1 MALAALVL
9 VLAAAACGGSGEDA
23 AEPVEREPVVPD
35 HEVTGLG
42 TWFNSEPFTIAEQLN
57 RGNIVLIDF
66 WTYTCIN
73 CVRTLPYLRDW
84 HEKYAGVGL
93 VILGV
98 HSPEFDFEYD
108 AENVAEAIERLGVL
122 WPVAQDNDFRTWREF
137 ENNYWPAKY
146 LFGPGGDVV
155 YQHFGE
161 GDYEE
166 TERFIR
172 VALTAAGHDVSG
184 VSGGLA
190 APEPERDPNARDQ
203 TRELYG
209 GYARNY
215 TRQGVYAAQ
224 VEYYDGPDEERLYS
238 DIDTTEQPRV
248 HHRWYVHGLWRN
260 EREAIV
266 HARQTEA
273 LEDYF
278 ALVFPRAQRER
289 GARPASRRA
298 VRGGDRDRR
307 PPAASRGGRRGRG
320 LRRRGAQP
328 DPRGRAAPLRDRRAA
343 GVGRAR
349 AHAGLELRQLRDLR
363 AHVRQLPRGG
373 VRAPPEPPLRYR
385 RHSPHRRR
393 GRADVDLRGC
403 AASGPNAYP

>member
-9 VLAAAACGGSGEDA
+9 LLAAAACGGSGEDA
-23 AEPVEREPVVPD
+23 AEPVEREPVVPEREPVVPE

-42 TWFNSEPFTIAEQLN
+42 MWFNSEPFTIAEQLN

-84 HEKYAGVGL
+84 HEKYADLGL

-98 HSPEFDFEYD
+98 HSPEFDFEYE
-108 AENVAEAIERLGVL
+108 AENVAEAIERLDVR
-122 WPVAQDNDFRTWREF
+122 WPVAQDNDFATWREF

-146 LFGPGGDVV
+146 LFGPSGDVV
-155 YQHFGE
+155 YRHFGE
-161 GDYEE
+161 GGYEE
-166 TERFIR
+166 TERLIR
-172 VALTAAGHDVSG
+172 DALTAAGHDVSG
-184 VSGGLA
+184 VSAGLVE
-190 APEPERDPNARDQ
+190 PEPERDPGASDQ

-224 VEYYDGPDEERLYS
+224 LEYYDGPDQERLYS
-238 DIDTTEQPRV
+238 DIDTAEEPRV

-266 HARQTEA
+266 HARETEA

-278 ALVFPRAQRER
+278 ALRLPRAQRQR
-289 GARPASRRA
+289 GAQPAPRRA

-307 PPAASRGGRRGRG
+307 PPAASRGGGCGRG
-320 LRRRGAQP
+320 LRRGGAQR
-328 DPRGRAAPLRDRRAA
+328 DPRGRAAPLRDRGAA

-349 AHAGLELRQLRDLR
+349 AYAGLDLRQLRDLR
-363 AHVRQLPRGG
+363 AHVRELPRGG
-373 VRAPPEPPLRYR
+373 VSDPAL
-385 RHSPHRRR
+385 
-393 GRADVDLRGC
+393 
-403 AASGPNAYP
+403 ASGRRVCMIHAHTHSG

>member
-1 MALAALVL
+1 MLFTSLSRPRQRRICALAAALVL

-23 AEPVEREPVVPD
+23 ADPVEREPVVPE
-35 HEVTGLG
+35 HEVRGLG
-42 TWFNSEPFTIAEQLN
+42 TWFNSEAFTIAEQLE
-57 RGNIVLIDF
+57 RGNIVLVDF

-84 HEKYAGVGL
+84 HEKYADLGL

-108 AENVAEAIERLGVL
+108 AENVAEAIERLDVR
-122 WPVAQDNDFRTWREF
+122 WPVAQDNAFATWREF

-146 LFGPGGDVV
+146 LFGPGGEVV

-184 VSGGLA
+184 VSAGLVE
-190 APEPERDPNARDQ
+190 PEPERDPGARDQ

-215 TRQGVYAAQ
+215 TRQGAYAAQ
-224 VEYYDGPDEERLYS
+224 VEYYEGPDEERLYS
-238 DIDTTEQPRV
+238 DIDTAEQPRL

-266 HARQTEA
+266 HARRTGA

-278 ALVFPRAQRER
+278 ALVFRARSVNVVLNPPRDE
-289 GARPASRRA
+289 PFE
-298 VRGGDRDRR
+298 VVVEID
-307 PPAASRGGRRGRG
+307 GR
-320 LRRRGAQP
+320 
-328 DPRGRAAPLRDRRAA
+328 PLRPEEA
-343 GVGRAR
+343 G
-349 AHAGLELRQLRDLR
+349 
-363 AHVRQLPRGG
+363 
-373 VRAPPEPPLRYR
+373 
-385 RHSPHRRR
+385 
-393 GRADVDLRGC
+393 ADVVFDAEGRSVIRVDAPRHYAIVELPEWGEHELTL
-403 AASGPNAYP
+403 ASNSDNFAIFALTFGSYLEGA